1 MKKYCIVIVTA
12 VLGVICVLFVILER
26 NKYDY
31 TNVDMTVNNELNVR
45 FTVEIE
51 EDMAEFHICNND
63 TVDFSLGLRYG
74 VEVWKN
80 DKWEDIPRTGIWNA
94 AAIYLTPG
102 KEYIQEIPVK
112 ALGARR
118 GRAYRIRKEINDCV
132 CYSEV
137 FIMK

>member
-1 MKKYCIVIVTA
+1 M
-12 VLGVICVLFVILER
+12 LGVICVLLFIVER

-31 TNVDMTVNNELNVR
+31 TNIDMTVNNELNVR

-51 EDMAEFHICNND
+51 EDEVEFHICNND
-63 TVDFSLGLRYG
+63 TIDFSLGLQYG

-80 DKWEDIPRTGIWNA
+80 DKWEDVPRTGVWDA
-94 AAIYLTPG
+94 AEIYLTPG
-102 KEYIQEIPVK
+102 KEYVQQTYIKSLGVK
-112 ALGARR
+112 R
-118 GRAYRIRKEINDCV
+118 GRAYRIRKEINDCE

>member
-1 MKKYCIVIVTA
+1 MKKYCIAIGTV
-12 VLGVICVLFVILER
+12 VLGVICVLFVIVER

-31 TNVDMTVNNELNVR
+31 TNVDMTMNNELNVR

-63 TVDFSLGLRYG
+63 TVDFFYGLDYDLD
-74 VEVWKN
+74 VWKN
-80 DKWEDIPRTGIWNA
+80 NKWEEVPRTGIWDA
-94 AAIYLTPG
+94 AGIYLPPG
-102 KEYIQEIPVK
+102 KEHVEEIPVK
-112 ALGARR
+112 SLGAKR